1 VTITKLIELKN
12 PTRIKR
18 RQWQTLQ
25 KIYAEVCNWV
35 LSELQK
41 GHDKLSSKD
50 VPFVLKSALKNE
62 AIRQAKKAF
71 TDFREGRAR
80 KIPKFKSS
88 MPVSINNQNWDFVRK
103 NDHWYVGFTTNEG
116 KLYLPVQEREADTWF
131 YALGVRANRINPLG
145 SAKLLRKN
153 KKWFLAIPFEISCEL
168 APAKGKPQPDVQVQ
182 IKTQTQTNIG
192 IDLGLVH
199 LAVVTEPVSN
209 KRMIYSGKQ
218 VGFRRRK
225 YRSLRRSL
233 GKKKAQRAIKALGQK
248 ETRFMKDKNH
258 KISRSIVE
266 FAKQFPNPVIKL
278 EDLSGIRWE
287 RKTTKEAD
295 RNLNSWAFYQLKE
308 FISYKAKMAG
318 IPVVEV
324 SPKYTSQKCY
334 ACGTVRKSNRQGR
347 SYQCACGYKSHAD
360 LNGARN
366 IALTEPDELTH
377 AKRSRKV
384 AV

>member
-1 VTITKLIELKN
+1 MTITKLIELKN

-25 KIYAEVCNWV
+25 KNYAQVCNWV
-35 LSELQK
+35 LSELQT
-41 GHDKLSSKD
+41 GHFKLSSKD
-50 VPFVLKSALKNE
+50 VPFNLKSALKNE

-71 TDFREGRAR
+71 SDFRDGRA
-80 KIPKFKSS
+80 KTIPRFKSS
-88 MPVSINNQNWDFVRK
+88 MPVSINNQNWDFVWK
-103 NDHWYVGFTTNEG
+103 NGHWYVGFTTNEG
-116 KLYLPVQEREADTWF
+116 KLYLPVAERETDTWF
-131 YALGVRANRINPLG
+131 YALGVRTDKINPLG

-153 KKWFLAIPFEISCEL
+153 KKWFLAIPFEISCKL
-168 APAKGKPQPDVQVQ
+168 APLKSNP
-182 IKTQTQTNIG
+182 QTQTNIG

-199 LAVVTEPVSN
+199 LAVIAEPLSN
-209 KRMIYSGKQ
+209 KRMIFSGKQ

-248 ETRFMKDKNH
+248 ESRFMKDKNH

-287 RKTTKEAD
+287 RKSTKQAD
-295 RNLNSWAFYQLKE
+295 RNLNSWAFYQLKS
-308 FISYKAKMAG
+308 FISYKAQLAG
-318 IPVVEV
+318 IPVMEV

-334 ACGTVRKSNRQGR
+334 A
-347 SYQCACGYKSHAD
+347 
-360 LNGARN
+360 
-366 IALTEPDELTH
+366 
-377 AKRSRKV
+377 
-384 AV
+384 